1 MKTRF
6 LLLLLLFVGVAHA
19 QSIEVGGA
27 QSGVWNA
34 DTIRVVADVK
44 VADSLTVAPGTV
56 VLFDGFY
63 GILVGEGA
71 SFKAQGAEDD
81 SIRFTVADTTGF
93 SIYNS
98 GKGCWNGFR
107 MEKAGE
113 VRFDYC
119 VLEYAKAADT
129 MDMSGG
135 AMRIENCDNVAIDHS
150 TIHYNRAR
158 ESGGAVAAVNSRV
171 AMKNCNV
178 NDNKVFV
185 DDNIYARY
193 GAALCFLK
201 CDVDLQVMEFQR
213 NIGEGCIGGALSL
226 DSCSV
231 VLDRAVFTDNIA
243 VNGAGLYIMRSNH
256 LPGRLSNLLFDH
268 NFSLH
273 FAGGLAFLDTSPE
286 VYNILVTNNDSEGV
300 NCSGIFF
307 YQYSSPK
314 LTNCIVYG
322 NYPTEEMVVRD
333 TVQMWLWTYDDYAPE
348 FRNCLIEGG
357 TKYITNGDYIKV
369 FEDILEGDP
378 FFVDAENHD
387 FRLSEE
393 SPCRDAGNA
402 EVPDYLVDGYDL
414 IGTSRVSNYRID
426 IGPYEYSA
434 ASVPSNPVGSQ
445 QARLVGNPLNAKS
458 HIAFDHEISGEVTV
472 TVYSLTGREVVNK
485 LFHLDKALGLEIGT
499 LAERLASGVYL
510 IEVAGPNKIFTLK
523 AVK

>member
-19 QSIEVGGA
+19 QSIEVGGT
-27 QSGVWNA
+27 QSGVWDA
-34 DTIRVVADVK
+34 DTVRVVADVK
-44 VADSLTVAPGTV
+44 VADSLTIAPGTV
-56 VLFDGFY
+56 VLFEGFY

-135 AMRIENCDNVAIDHS
+135 AMRIENCDNVTIDHS
-150 TIHYNRAR
+150 TIRYNRAR
-158 ESGGAVAAVNSRV
+158 ESGGALIAVNSRV
-171 AMKNCNV
+171 AMKNCSV
-178 NDNKVFV
+178 NDNEVFI

-201 CDVDLQVMEFQR
+201 SDVDLQVMEFQR
-213 NIGEGCIGGALSL
+213 NIGEGSIGGALSL

-231 VLDRAVFTDNIA
+231 VLDRAVFTNNIA

-322 NYPTEEMVVRD
+322 NYPTEEVVVRD
-333 TVQMWLWTYDDYAPE
+333 TVQMWLWTYDEYAPE

-369 FEDILEGDP
+369 FEDILESDP
-378 FFVDAENHD
+378 LFVDAENHD

-402 EVPDYLVDGYDL
+402 NVPDYLVDGYDL
-414 IGTSRVSNYRID
+414 TGIRRVSNHRID
-426 IGPYEYSA
+426 IGPFEYSA
-434 ASVPSNPVGSQ
+434 ALVPSHPEGSQ
-445 QARLVGNPLNAKS
+445 QARLIGNPLNAKS
-458 HIAFDHEISGEVTV
+458 HIEFDHEISGEVTV
-472 TVYSLTGREVVNK
+472 TVYSLTGREIVTK
-485 LFHLDKALGLEIGT
+485 MFHLDKAHRLEIGA
-499 LAERLASGVYL
+499 LAEHLASGVYL
-510 IEVAGPNKIFTLK
+510 FEVAGPNSTFTLK

>member
-19 QSIEVGGA
+19 QSIEVGGT
-27 QSGVWNA
+27 QSGVWDA

-56 VLFDGFY
+56 VLFEGFY

-81 SIRFTVADTTGF
+81 SIRFTVADTTGL

-107 MEKAGE
+107 MEKARE
-113 VRFDYC
+113 MRFDYC

-135 AMRIENCDNVAIDHS
+135 AMRIENCDNVTVNHS
-150 TIHYNRAR
+150 TIRYNRAR

-231 VLDRAVFTDNIA
+231 VLDRAVFADNIA

-307 YQYSSPK
+307 YQNSSPK

-322 NYPTEEMVVRD
+322 NYPTEEVVVRD
-333 TVQMWLWTYDDYAPE
+333 TVQMWLWTYDEYAPE

-378 FFVDAENHD
+378 LFVDAENHD

-402 EVPDYLVDGYDL
+402 NVPDYLVDGYDL
-414 IGTSRVSNYRID
+414 TGIRRVSNHRID
-426 IGPYEYSA
+426 IGPFEYSA
-434 ASVPSNPVGSQ
+434 ALVPSHPEGSQ
-445 QARLVGNPLNAKS
+445 QARLIGNPLNAKS
-458 HIAFDHEISGEVTV
+458 HIEFDHEISGEVTV
-472 TVYSLTGREVVNK
+472 TVYSLTGREIVTK
-485 LFHLDKALGLEIGT
+485 MFHLDKAHRLEIGA
-499 LAERLASGVYL
+499 LAEHLASGVYL
-510 IEVAGPNKIFTLK
+510 FEVAGPNSTFTLK